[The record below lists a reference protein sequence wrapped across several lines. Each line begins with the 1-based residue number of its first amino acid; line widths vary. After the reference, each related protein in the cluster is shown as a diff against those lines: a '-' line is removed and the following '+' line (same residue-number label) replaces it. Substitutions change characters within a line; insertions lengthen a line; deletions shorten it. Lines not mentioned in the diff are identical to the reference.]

1 VFELS
6 LDRVLKSLVSLGI
19 SKSDAE
25 VYIYLAKEGPKKASE
40 LAKAL
45 EISRQKLYLNLKK
58 LIEKQIVTTSDNK
71 PSIFSAIAFEEAID
85 LLIQIKKEQSAA
97 ILETKEELISNWKS
111 VDWKKPRKSNTIV
124 S

>member
-1 VFELS
+1 MFELS

-40 LAKAL
+40 LANAL

-111 VDWKKPRKSNTIV
+111 VDWKNNT
-124 S
+124 